1 MTYTER
7 LPLEEMRKLSLIELV
22 VYIMS
27 REAHYNTLT
36 DRMSP
41 TEIEEMQD
49 CITVIQE
56 HQEKQMFSAIKKA
69 IEESKE

>member
-7 LPLEEMRKLSLIELV
+7 LPIEEMRKLSLIELV

-27 REAHYNTLT
+27 REAHYNTLA

-49 CITVIQE
+49 CLTIIE
-56 HQEKQMFSAIKKA
+56 EREKEQMFSAIEKA